1 LASTVPGAVIITVTL
16 NLGVDVTYHLERIR
30 LGETSQ
36 VESVI
41 RRAGGKGVNVART
54 LHALGHE
61 VVVTGLA
68 GGTTGT
74 EARAELAAAGLPDRT
89 VTVAGTSRTTLMIVE
104 ADGAAT
110 GFSEPGPT
118 ITGSEWA
125 ELLTRVQE
133 LLADA
138 DALVLAGSLPPGLP
152 VTAYAQLIARA
163 RERGIPVLLDTHGE
177 PLGHGAAAGPAMV
190 KINAAELAG
199 VASGPDPASAARELL
214 SAGPEA
220 VVVTMGEDG
229 VLAVSADGCWRAS
242 VPRRVTGNPTGAGD
256 GASAALILGLLSAG
270 PWPERLADA
279 AALAAAAVR
288 APQAGS
294 FDAELYADLSSG

>member
-1 LASTVPGAVIITVTL
+1 MILTVTL
-16 NLGVDVTYHLERIR
+16 NLGVDVTYHLERIH

-36 VESVI
+36 VQSVT

-68 GGTTGT
+68 GGATGAG
-74 EARAELAAAGLPDRT
+74 ARAELAAAGLHDRS
-89 VTVAGTSRTTLMIVE
+89 VVVAGSSRTTLMIVE

-125 ELLTRVQE
+125 ELLTRVQD
-133 LLADA
+133 LLAEA

-163 RERGIPVLLDTHGE
+163 RERGVPVLLDTHGE
-177 PLGHGAAAGPAMV
+177 PLCHGAAAGPAMV

-199 VASGPDPASAARELL
+199 VASGSDLASAARELL

-220 VVVTMGEDG
+220 VVVTMAEDG
-229 VLAVSADGCWRAS
+229 VLAVSADGCWSAP
-242 VPRRVTGNPTGAGD
+242 VPVRVTGNPTGAGD
-256 GASAALILGLLSAG
+256 AASAALILGLLSAN
-270 PWPERLADA
+270 PWSERLADA

-294 FDAELYADLSSG
+294 FDAEFYADLRRG